1 MRSLRYTIKFL
12 FLTGALA
19 LAGCLVSEEPVLNT
33 SNGRAT
39 PLGPGAYVMCP
50 VGEDA
55 DDCQLM
61 DVSFDNSRLY
71 TFVSEEEEP
80 IEMRFRRI
88 GRHGYAVQTRE
99 DDSYIYYYGAGTREQ
114 FQLTMM
120 LCADLPE
127 GLRANL
133 IERGDLEADDDDFET
148 CMVKTRRG
156 LTSSARAY
164 HRGEIESEENIT
176 LEFNLVTETP

>member
-1 MRSLRYTIKFL
+1 MRSLRYKLKFL
-12 FLTGALA
+12 ILAGALA
-19 LAGCLVSEEPVLNT
+19 LGGCLVSEEPVLDAA
-33 SNGRAT
+33 NGRAT

-50 VGEDA
+50 MGEDV

-61 DVSFDNSRLY
+61 DVSFDSSRLY

-88 GRHGYAVQTRE
+88 GRYGYGVQTRE
-99 DDSYIYYYGAGTREQ
+99 DDSYIYYYGAGNRDQ
-114 FQLTMM
+114 FRLTMM

-127 GLRANL
+127 DLRADL
-133 IERGDLEADDDDFET
+133 IESGDLEADDDDFET

-156 LTSSARAY
+156 LTLSARAY